1 MKRGWR
7 IVMIIIGIAIAFA
20 AVCIAVGMI
29 TGAEPSRI
37 YSVFERL
44 FELRYNINLDELIN
58 TWFPQ
63 VIQTIS
69 EAF

>member
-1 MKRGWR
+1 MT
-7 IVMIIIGIAIAFA
+7 IIGIAIAFA

-44 FELRYNINLDELIN
+44 FEIRYNINLDELIN
-58 TWFPQ
+58 SWLPQ
-63 VIQTIS
+63 VIETLTG
-69 EAF
+69 AF

>member
-1 MKRGWR
+1 MT
-7 IVMIIIGIAIAFA
+7 IIGIAIAFA

-44 FELRYNINLDELIN
+44 FEIRYNINVDELIN
-58 TWFPQ
+58 SWLPQ
-63 VIQTIS
+63 VIETLTR
-69 EAF
+69 AF